1 MFNIKKTLTIAA
13 GVAGALAFG
22 GAHASADT
30 TDYVVQSGD
39 TLNKISAKYNV
50 SVDKIAAQNNISNV
64 NWIVTGQHLSFATD
78 DTTSTQTASTTT
90 AAADTSSTTQA
101 ASTTS
106 STDNTASTST
116 QTASTTT
123 AAADT
128 SSTTQAAST
137 TSSTDNTAST
147 STQTA
152 STTTAATSSTTTSS
166 SSSSETAV
174 LNALIARESSGNVN
188 ATNGQYYGLGQL
200 SAQARSIYGG
210 NTADYNDQLN
220 AMKAYIAARY
230 GTAVNA
236 LAHSN
241 STGWY

>member
-106 STDNTASTST
+106 STDNTAST
-116 QTASTTT
+116 
-123 AAADT
+123 
-128 SSTTQAAST
+128 
-137 TSSTDNTAST
+137 
-147 STQTA
+147 
-152 STTTAATSSTTTSS
+152 TTAATSSTTTSS
-166 SSSSETAV
+166 SSSSETAA

>member
-116 QTASTTT
+116 QTASTT
-123 AAADT
+123 A
-128 SSTTQAAST
+128 
-137 TSSTDNTAST
+137 
-147 STQTA
+147 
-152 STTTAATSSTTTSS
+152 AATSSTTTSS
-166 SSSSETAV
+166 SSSSETAA

>member
-30 TDYVVQSGD
+30 TDYVVQLGD

-78 DTTSTQTASTTT
+78 DTTSTQAASTT

-101 ASTTS
+101 ASTTF
-106 STDNTASTST
+106 
-116 QTASTTT
+116 
-123 AAADT
+123 
-128 SSTTQAAST
+128 
-137 TSSTDNTAST
+137 STDNTAST

-166 SSSSETAV
+166 SSSSETAA

>member
-50 SVDKIAAQNNISNV
+50 SVDKIAAQNNISNI

-123 AAADT
+123 AA
-128 SSTTQAAST
+128 
-137 TSSTDNTAST
+137 
-147 STQTA
+147 
-152 STTTAATSSTTTSS
+152 TSSTTTSS
-166 SSSSETAV
+166 SSSSETAA

>member
-116 QTASTTT
+116 QTAST
-123 AAADT
+123 
-128 SSTTQAAST
+128 
-137 TSSTDNTAST
+137 
-147 STQTA
+147 QTA

-166 SSSSETAV
+166 SSSSETAA

>member
-1 MFNIKKTLTIAA
+1 
-13 GVAGALAFG
+13 
-22 GAHASADT
+22 
-30 TDYVVQSGD
+30 
-39 TLNKISAKYNV
+39 
-50 SVDKIAAQNNISNV
+50 
-64 NWIVTGQHLSFATD
+64 
-78 DTTSTQTASTTT
+78 
-90 AAADTSSTTQA
+90 
-101 ASTTS
+101 
-106 STDNTASTST
+106 
-116 QTASTTT
+116 
-123 AAADT
+123 
-128 SSTTQAAST
+128 TQAAST

-166 SSSSETAV
+166 SETAA

-220 AMKAYIAARY
+220 AIKAYIAARY

>member
-64 NWIVTGQHLSFATD
+64 NWIVTGQHLSFTTD

-116 QTASTTT
+116 QTASTT
-123 AAADT
+123 A
-128 SSTTQAAST
+128 
-137 TSSTDNTAST
+137 
-147 STQTA
+147 
-152 STTTAATSSTTTSS
+152 AATSSTTTSS
-166 SSSSETAV
+166 SSSSETAA

-220 AMKAYIAARY
+220 AMKAYIAAHY

>member
-123 AAADT
+123 AA
-128 SSTTQAAST
+128 
-137 TSSTDNTAST
+137 
-147 STQTA
+147 
-152 STTTAATSSTTTSS
+152 TSSTTTSS
-166 SSSSETAV
+166 SSSSETAA

-220 AMKAYIAARY
+220 AVKAYIAARY

>member
-78 DTTSTQTASTTT
+78 DTTSTQTASTT
-90 AAADTSSTTQA
+90 
-101 ASTTS
+101 
-106 STDNTASTST
+106 
-116 QTASTTT
+116 
-123 AAADT
+123 
-128 SSTTQAAST
+128 QAAST

-166 SSSSETAV
+166 SSSSETAA

-220 AMKAYIAARY
+220 AMKAYIATRY

>member
-30 TDYVVQSGD
+30 TDYVVQLGD

-78 DTTSTQTASTTT
+78 DTTSTQA
-90 AAADTSSTTQA
+90 
-101 ASTTS
+101 
-106 STDNTASTST
+106 
-116 QTASTTT
+116 ASTTT

-166 SSSSETAV
+166 SSSSETAA

>member
-30 TDYVVQSGD
+30 TDYAVQSGD

-123 AAADT
+123 AA
-128 SSTTQAAST
+128 
-137 TSSTDNTAST
+137 
-147 STQTA
+147 
-152 STTTAATSSTTTSS
+152 TSSTTTSS
-166 SSSSETAV
+166 SSSSETAA

-220 AMKAYIAARY
+220 AMKAYIATRY

>member
-123 AAADT
+123 AA
-128 SSTTQAAST
+128 
-137 TSSTDNTAST
+137 
-147 STQTA
+147 
-152 STTTAATSSTTTSS
+152 TSSTTTSS
-166 SSSSETAV
+166 SSSSETAA

-230 GTAVNA
+230 GTVVNA

>member
-78 DTTSTQTASTTT
+78 DTTSTQTAS
-90 AAADTSSTTQA
+90 
-101 ASTTS
+101 
-106 STDNTASTST
+106 
-116 QTASTTT
+116 
-123 AAADT
+123 
-128 SSTTQAAST
+128 STTQAAST

-166 SSSSETAV
+166 SSSSETAA

>member
-116 QTASTTT
+116 QTASTTK
-123 AAADT
+123 
-128 SSTTQAAST
+128 
-137 TSSTDNTAST
+137 
-147 STQTA
+147 
-152 STTTAATSSTTTSS
+152 AATSSTTTSS
-166 SSSSETAV
+166 SSSSETAA

>member
-64 NWIVTGQHLSFATD
+64 NWIVTGQHLSFTTD

-116 QTASTTT
+116 QTASTT
-123 AAADT
+123 A
-128 SSTTQAAST
+128 
-137 TSSTDNTAST
+137 
-147 STQTA
+147 
-152 STTTAATSSTTTSS
+152 AATSSTTTSS
-166 SSSSETAV
+166 SSSSETAA

>member
-123 AAADT
+123 AA
-128 SSTTQAAST
+128 
-137 TSSTDNTAST
+137 
-147 STQTA
+147 
-152 STTTAATSSTTTSS
+152 TSSTTTSS
-166 SSSSETAV
+166 SSSSETAA

-220 AMKAYIAARY
+220 AMKAYIASRY

>member
-90 AAADTSSTTQA
+90 A
-101 ASTTS
+101 
-106 STDNTASTST
+106 
-116 QTASTTT
+116 STTT

-166 SSSSETAV
+166 SSSSETAA

>member
-90 AAADTSSTTQA
+90 AAADTSSTTQ
-101 ASTTS
+101 
-106 STDNTASTST
+106 
-116 QTASTTT
+116 
-123 AAADT
+123 
-128 SSTTQAAST
+128 
-137 TSSTDNTAST
+137 
-147 STQTA
+147 
-152 STTTAATSSTTTSS
+152 
-166 SSSSETAV
+166 
-174 LNALIARESSGNVN
+174 
-188 ATNGQYYGLGQL
+188 
-200 SAQARSIYGG
+200 
-210 NTADYNDQLN
+210 
-220 AMKAYIAARY
+220 
-230 GTAVNA
+230 
-236 LAHSN
+236 
-241 STGWY
+241 

>member
-123 AAADT
+123 AA
-128 SSTTQAAST
+128 
-137 TSSTDNTAST
+137 
-147 STQTA
+147 
-152 STTTAATSSTTTSS
+152 TSSTTTSS
-166 SSSSETAV
+166 SSSSETAA

-220 AMKAYIAARY
+220 AMKAYIATRY